1 LESIVSWRP
10 GHVGAALRVGG
21 AIALAVVAVLAA
33 LLAADA
39 RSWRS
44 ALDRGD
50 AVYAVS
56 PGHAR
61 WQPSTHLGGL
71 AASILG
77 VGDDI
82 ALRQGLGLFREV
94 VGGQESQY
102 NALAVET
109 LRAQAERA
117 LARPAASPDPRLAS
131 QARTLLGILAFGAAA
146 QGGGGVSPTDA
157 AISDFTDAITA
168 DPSNTAAKFNL
179 ELLLRMS
186 AARGSRAHSGPT
198 HGFGRTGRRG
208 AAGGTPGSGF

>member
-1 LESIVSWRP
+1 MSRRR
-10 GHVGAALRVGG
+10 GQVGAALRVGG
-21 AIALAVVAVLAA
+21 AIVLAVLAVLAA
-33 LLAADA
+33 LLAADS

-56 PGHAR
+56 PGQAR
-61 WQPSTHLGGL
+61 WRPSTHLGGL

-82 ALRQGLGLFREV
+82 AMRQGLGLYRQV
-94 VGGQESQY
+94 IGGQESQY

-117 LARPAASPDPRLAS
+117 LARPAASPNRRLAS

-168 DPSNTAAKFNL
+168 DPSNTAAKYNL
-179 ELLLRMS
+179 ELLLRLS
-186 AARGSRAHSGPT
+186 AAGGTRANSGPT
-198 HGFGRTGRRG
+198 HGFGRTGIRG
-208 AAGGTPGSGF
+208 AAGGSPGSGY